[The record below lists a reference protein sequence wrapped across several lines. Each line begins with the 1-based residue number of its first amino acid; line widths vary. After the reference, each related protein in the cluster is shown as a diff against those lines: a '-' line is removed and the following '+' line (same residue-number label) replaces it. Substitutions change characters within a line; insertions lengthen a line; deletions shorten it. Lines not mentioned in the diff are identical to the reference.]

1 MVVLSALRIKVEI
14 VDVCMWSVTKMW
26 NNFVGIKFHFYQGTH
41 MVQEVILLRS
51 LKWNVTLP
59 YSTCLILKYK
69 IMSPIA
75 KHSRSLT
82 SRCYGMLS
90 CCEWKFSGPLMDYLY
105 S

>member
-75 KHSRSLT
+75 KLDLWHQGVMVCFLVVNESLV
-82 SRCYGMLS
+82 
-90 CCEWKFSGPLMDYLY
+90 DH
-105 S
+105 